1 MKKQT
6 MSVAFSAVIAAL
18 STVVMAM
25 AGIVPTA
32 TVALPAFAGLCV
44 IPVVYEFGVR
54 WGFGVYAAVSVL
66 SFLLVADRE
75 AALMYVVF
83 FGYYPVLF
91 AFFGRIRQ
99 QWLRVMIKVMVFN
112 AAMAVETFAA
122 LFVLGIPYDALFFG
136 GVWGLLV
143 MLVLLNLLLFL
154 YDYTIPG
161 LIVMYGRRLH
171 PVLSRIFRLS
181 IYAVQRSSLCRFFLC
196 ADVKIH
202 IISIVILLGVCYNIL
217 D

>member
-6 MSVAFSAVIAAL
+6 MQVAFSAVIAAL
-18 STVVMAM
+18 ATVVMAM
-25 AGIVPTA
+25 AGIVPVA

-54 WGFGVYAAVSVL
+54 WGFGVYFSVSLL
-66 SFLLVADRE
+66 SFFLVADRE

-91 AFFGRIRQ
+91 AFFGRIRRRL
-99 QWLRVMIKVMVFN
+99 LRVVVKVLVFN
-112 AAMAVETFAA
+112 TAMVLETLAA
-122 LFVLGIPYDALFFG
+122 LFVLGIPYEALFFG
-136 GVWGLLV
+136 GAWGILL

-171 PVLSRIFRLS
+171 PALSRIFRL
-181 IYAVQRSSLCRFFLC
+181 
-196 ADVKIH
+196 
-202 IISIVILLGVCYNIL
+202 
-217 D
+217 

>member
-6 MSVAFSAVIAAL
+6 MQVAFSAVIAAL

-32 TVALPAFAGLCV
+32 TVALPALAGLCV

-54 WGFGVYAAVSVL
+54 WGFGVYLAVSLL
-66 SFLLVADRE
+66 SFLFVADRE

-91 AFFGRIRQ
+91 AFFGRIRRR
-99 QWLRVMIKVMVFN
+99 WLRVVVKVCVFN
-112 AAMAVETFAA
+112 AAMALETLAA
-122 LFVLGIPYDALFFG
+122 LFVLGVPYDALFFG
-136 GVWGLLV
+136 GVWGILL

-161 LIVMYGRRLH
+161 LIVMYGCRLH
-171 PVLSRIFRLS
+171 PALARIFRL
-181 IYAVQRSSLCRFFLC
+181 
-196 ADVKIH
+196 
-202 IISIVILLGVCYNIL
+202 
-217 D
+217 